1 MNPKIMLVLWT
12 LICTVSLVFFSVLI
26 FKLIKKKRM
35 KKNLLVILALGLF
48 LSSCQKE
55 ISPEINDKRKILE
68 SIGFNLKSVNFD
80 DTLEASKL
88 TPLKFE
94 SIEQARNYFKPF
106 IDKFSTATDFKSIT
120 ANNKLLWDSV
130 KIETLPLPNAVP
142 PADSTVTLQEVVV
155 WTGYQVS
162 FTWHWGNNTSG
173 GGFYSAFGFTSG
185 LTGFHPGVSWTPGIG
200 SYVNYPNSA
209 LIYFTVTGTQHYNL
223 FINGIGTLFS
233 QPVILSG
240 IYNINTH
247 AYNITV
253 ANAQ

>member
-1 MNPKIMLVLWT
+1 MLLIWT
-12 LICTVSLVFFSVLI
+12 LTTIAALILIGVAI
-26 FKLIKKKRM
+26 FKFIKKKKTR
-35 KKNLLVILALGLF
+35 KNFLLLLSLGLF
-48 LSSCQKE
+48 LMGCQKE
-55 ISPEINDKRKILE
+55 FSSETKDPKKIVE
-68 SIGFNLKSVNFD
+68 AIGFNLKSVDFENVS
-80 DTLEASKL
+80 EASKL

-106 IDKFSTATDFKSIT
+106 IDKLSTTTDFKLMI
-120 ANNKLLWDSV
+120 ANNKQLWDSI

-173 GGFYSAFGFTSG
+173 GGPYSAFGFTSG
-185 LTGFHPGVSWTPGIG
+185 LTGLHPGVSWTPGIG

-223 FINGIGTLFS
+223 LIEGIGTLYS

-247 AYNITV
+247 AYSINV
-253 ANAQ
+253 SNAQ